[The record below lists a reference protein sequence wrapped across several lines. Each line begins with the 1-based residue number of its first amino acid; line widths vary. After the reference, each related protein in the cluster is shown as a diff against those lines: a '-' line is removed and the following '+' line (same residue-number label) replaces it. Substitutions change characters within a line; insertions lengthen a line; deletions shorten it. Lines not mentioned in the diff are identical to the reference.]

1 MTKLAVE
8 RFDIEGTDAFF
19 QSCEGFEHLRSR
31 KRGPVL
37 TVVSGPADDPIQHVR
52 LRRVT
57 KQWWEVEA
65 PTSSGHGN
73 ESASAAFVSTFSTPS
88 SPTSSGSS
96 LPANKPGTNFRSVVL
111 VPWQFDFA
119 SSS

>member
-37 TVVSGPADDPIQHVR
+37 TVASGPADDPIQHVR

-65 PTSSGHGN
+65 PTSSGRWQRTALRGLRIDLLD
-73 ESASAAFVSTFSTPS
+73 A
-88 SPTSSGSS
+88 
-96 LPANKPGTNFRSVVL
+96 L
-111 VPWQFDFA
+111 VTDFGWLMA
-119 SSS
+119 PRE

>member
-65 PTSSGHGN
+65 PTSSGRWQRTGLRGLRIDLLD
-73 ESASAAFVSTFSTPS
+73 T
-88 SPTSSGSS
+88 
-96 LPANKPGTNFRSVVL
+96 L
-111 VPWQFDFA
+111 VTDFEWLIA
-119 SSS
+119 PRE